1 MKQMYE
7 KYLPPFVKDTR
18 EFQTLSE
25 IEGSILAEEKQAKED
40 LEADQWIVTATER
53 GLKRRAKLL
62 NIVREQN
69 ESLEDFR
76 QRILFLW
83 NHHKPYTYFHLL
95 DWLEGICNK
104 DNVTNVKVD
113 MQYDLYY
120 LHIEIRLIKKQLREE
135 IIKTVRKMIPANI
148 TLEVTLR
155 YTLYGEI
162 KPYTYGDLKRKQ
174 FRYVDVR
181 EEDIRYWDI

>member
-83 NHHKPYTYFHLL
+83 NHH
-95 DWLEGICNK
+95 
-104 DNVTNVKVD
+104 
-113 MQYDLYY
+113 
-120 LHIEIRLIKKQLREE
+120 
-135 IIKTVRKMIPANI
+135 IPI
-148 TLEVTLR
+148 FI
-155 YTLYGEI
+155 Y
-162 KPYTYGDLKRKQ
+162 
-174 FRYVDVR
+174 
-181 EEDIRYWDI
+181 